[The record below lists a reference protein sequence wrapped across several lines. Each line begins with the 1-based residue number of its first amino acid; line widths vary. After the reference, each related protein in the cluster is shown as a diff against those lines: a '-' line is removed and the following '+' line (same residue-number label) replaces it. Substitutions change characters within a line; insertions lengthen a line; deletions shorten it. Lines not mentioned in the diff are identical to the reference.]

1 MEEKGGGR
9 ERKQREG
16 EREKMER
23 KEGKGEG
30 REGREKE
37 VTLQFSYTM
46 KARNVTFKKKIK
58 TTSQKR
64 IKKREIKKE
73 PPRV

>member
-16 EREKMER
+16 ERKDGE
-23 KEGKGEG
+23 KGEG

-46 KARNVTFKKKIK
+46 KARNGDIFKKKK
-58 TTSQKR
+58 N
-64 IKKREIKKE
+64 
-73 PPRV
+73 